1 MIICSKALS
10 LLRIFGVI
18 FTDGEVPNFST
29 KITKTLP
36 TDRIILGIDP
46 GTNIMG
52 FGLISVQ
59 GSKVQL
65 IALDVI
71 KLDHLAG
78 QELKLKHIFEKV
90 LALIDN
96 YHPDELALE
105 APFFGK
111 NVQSM
116 LKLGR
121 AQGVAMAAGL
131 YRDIPIFEYSPR
143 KVKQSITGKGNA
155 SKEQVSAM
163 LGRIFPMME
172 QPKYF
177 DATDALAVATCHYY
191 QRNTVKDKENYSGW
205 AAFMKSNPDRVK

>member
-1 MIICSKALS
+1 M
-10 LLRIFGVI
+10 
-18 FTDGEVPNFST
+18 
-29 KITKTLP
+29 
-36 TDRIILGIDP
+36 GIDP

-52 FGLISVQ
+52 FGLILDK
-59 GSKVQL
+59 GKKIEL

-71 KLDHLAG
+71 KLDHLDTHP
-78 QELKLKHIFEKV
+78 LKLKNIFEKV
-90 LALIDN
+90 LALIDH
-96 YHPDELALE
+96 YHPDEVALE

-121 AQGVAMAAGL
+121 AQGVAMAAAL

-143 KVKQSITGKGNA
+143 KVKQSITGRGNA

-163 LGRIFPMME
+163 LNRLFVIAE

-177 DATDALAVATCHYY
+177 DATDAVAVACCHYF
-191 QRNTVKDKENYSGW
+191 QRSPGTEKKNYSGW
-205 AAFMKSNPDRVK
+205 GSFISQNPDKVVKK

>member
-1 MIICSKALS
+1 MAN
-10 LLRIFGVI
+10 
-18 FTDGEVPNFST
+18 E
-29 KITKTLP
+29 
-36 TDRIILGIDP
+36 RIILGIDP

-52 FGLISVQ
+52 FGLILDK
-59 GSKVQL
+59 GKKIEL

-71 KLDHLAG
+71 KLDHLDT
-78 QELKLKHIFEKV
+78 QPLKLKSIFEKV
-90 LALIDN
+90 LALIDH
-96 YHPDELALE
+96 YHPDEVALE

-121 AQGVAMAAGL
+121 AQGVAMAAAL

-143 KVKQSITGKGNA
+143 KVKQSITGHGNA

-163 LGRIFPMME
+163 INRLVTIAV

-177 DATDALAVATCHYY
+177 DATDAVAVAICHFIQAGKPEKSKGYKSWEDF
-191 QRNTVKDKENYSGW
+191 VKK
-205 AAFMKSNPDRVK
+205 NPGKVM

>member
-1 MIICSKALS
+1 MP
-10 LLRIFGVI
+10 
-18 FTDGEVPNFST
+18 GE
-29 KITKTLP
+29 
-36 TDRIILGIDP
+36 RIILGIDP

-52 FGLISVQ
+52 FGLILDK
-59 GSKVQL
+59 GKKIEL

-71 KLDHLAG
+71 KLDHLDSHPM
-78 QELKLKHIFEKV
+78 KLKSIFEKV
-90 LALIDN
+90 LALIDH
-96 YHPDELALE
+96 YHPDEVALE

-121 AQGVAMAAGL
+121 AQGVAMAAAL

-143 KVKQSITGKGNA
+143 KIKQSITGKGNA

-163 LGRIFPMME
+163 LNRLFVIAE

-177 DATDALAVATCHYY
+177 DATDAVAVACCHYF
-191 QRNTVKDKENYSGW
+191 QRTNSPESHSYSGW
-205 AAFMKSNPDRVK
+205 SAFVNKNPDKVVKK